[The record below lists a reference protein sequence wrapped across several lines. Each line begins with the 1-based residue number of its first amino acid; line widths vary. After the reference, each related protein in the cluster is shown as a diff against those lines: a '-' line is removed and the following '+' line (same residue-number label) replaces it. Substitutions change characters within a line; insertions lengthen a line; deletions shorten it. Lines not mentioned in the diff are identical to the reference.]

1 LYVDA
6 RLIHGDLSEYNILVV
21 PACQVDNNI
30 SSIED
35 SSNELQAVLIDFGQA
50 VDVRH
55 PEANSL
61 LHRDLSRVRTFF
73 VNQDVQ
79 TLDVSEAMEFVVDD
93 FDNTLG
99 KASDEYDAEFPDFHE
114 VAEDEIPKS
123 ATVDEELSYIE

>member
-1 LYVDA
+1 
-6 RLIHGDLSEYNILVV
+6 LIHGDLSEYNILVV
-21 PACQVDNNI
+21 PACQVENTI

-50 VDVRH
+50 VDLRH

-61 LHRDLSRVRTFF
+61 LHRDLSRMRTFF
-73 VNQDVQ
+73 VNQGVK

-99 KASDEYDAEFPDFHE
+99 KASDEYDAEVPDFHGID
-114 VAEDEIPKS
+114 EDEIPRS
-123 ATVDEELSYIE
+123 DAAYEELSYVE